1 MIFSK
6 KYKVHWQKFQK
17 YDYYIFQ
24 LKWSLCQ
31 RTERWEVGERA
42 GWQQGRVVVGP
53 CWRCRVCG
61 REPWSASPGGSVFHA
76 RLRDGQVEPRRK
88 CCAVGLPLD
97 IQRTTAK
104 RHSVDTPPPH
114 PTLTQPRLTGLAV
127 QRVSETTDT
136 AKSRASKESKD
147 NNFWSNSDNHVDI
160 VQRRGKNQE
169 WSFSPPKVQ
178 WYSSVLFPFSLL
190 PEEQRQTRFHGIDTV
205 HKRAVL
211 FLCCFHRFC
220 CSFLIYWIAVEAIC
234 SS

>member
-31 RTERWEVGERA
+31 RTERWEVGEWA
-42 GWQQGRVVVGP
+42 PVGDA
-53 CWRCRVCG
+53 VCAAES
-61 REPWSASPGGSVFHA
+61 RDWPVPEDPFFTPDWETVKWSPGGSA
-76 RLRDGQVEPRRK
+76 ALWGCRSTSRGPQQR
-88 CCAVGLPLD
+88 GTQWTLPHL
-97 IQRTTAK
+97 
-104 RHSVDTPPPH
+104 TPLWLNH
-114 PTLTQPRLTGLAV
+114 RLTGLAV

-169 WSFSPPKVQ
+169 WSFFPPKVQ